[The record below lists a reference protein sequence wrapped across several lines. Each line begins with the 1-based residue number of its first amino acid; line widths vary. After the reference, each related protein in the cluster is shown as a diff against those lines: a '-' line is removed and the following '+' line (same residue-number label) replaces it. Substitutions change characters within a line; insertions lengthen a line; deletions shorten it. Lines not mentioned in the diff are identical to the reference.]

1 MHPDD
6 ASLAA
11 LAVPPAVKAAAL
23 LHGVSGIYVALSAIQ
38 LLVSVTFFGPL
49 AVMQWLNWAL
59 VLVGVLHVAV
69 AGRVYRMR
77 RPWGSVGLFGSLFSC
92 GLVTGWVVANVSFA
106 IFSCMQLGALA
117 LTWTTLAAAPF
128 ALGPI
133 RRAEAARAKLAE
145 SGLDL
150 GF

>member
-1 MHPDD
+1 
-6 ASLAA
+6 
-11 LAVPPAVKAAAL
+11 
-23 LHGVSGIYVALSAIQ
+23 
-38 LLVSVTFFGPL
+38 
-49 AVMQWLNWAL
+49 
-59 VLVGVLHVAV
+59 
-69 AGRVYRMR
+69 
-77 RPWGSVGLFGSLFSC
+77 
-92 GLVTGWVVANVSFA
+92 VTGWVVANVSFA

>member
-1 MHPDD
+1 MTSDD

-11 LAVPPAVKAAAL
+11 LGAPTVVKAAAL
-23 LHGVSGIYVALSAIQ
+23 LHGASGIYVALSAIQ
-38 LLVSVTFFGPL
+38 LLISVTFVGPL
-49 AVMQWLNWAL
+49 TAMQWLNWAL
-59 VLVGVLHVAV
+59 VLVGVLHVGL
-69 AGRVYRMR
+69 AGRLYRMR
-77 RPWGSVGLFGSLFSC
+77 RPWGTVGLFGSLFSC

-117 LTWTTLAAAPF
+117 LAWANLAAAPF

-145 SGLDL
+145 GGVDL
-150 GF
+150 GI